1 MFLVYDPETYPDPY
15 SFKPERWLSNG
26 NIENN
31 ASITKDMDA
40 GQVSGNSPTN
50 SLNGFIGFSIGPRTC
65 IGHKFAKVEAVSF
78 LTHLIREWRV
88 EPVKEFGETSTE
100 WRERILSSPNFKV
113 SLTFDEVPLRFSRRK
128 N

>member
-1 MFLVYDPETYPDPY
+1 
-15 SFKPERWLSNG
+15 
-26 NIENN
+26 
-31 ASITKDMDA
+31 MDA

-65 IGHKFAKVEAVSF
+65 IGHKFAKVEAVSI

-88 EPVKEFGETSTE
+88 EPVKGFKETNAD
-100 WRERILSSPNFKV
+100 WRKKFLSSPNFRL

-128 N
+128 T